1 MDIQDL
7 EFGKLEISDR
17 ALAAIAGIT
26 VQHMPEIAGLE
37 NGLVNEL
44 TSMFGKDS
52 NTDGIS
58 VNSDGDQVV
67 VDVYIRV
74 HYGTRI
80 PDVALRLQEKVRT
93 ALETFAEV
101 TVTAINVYVQAIE
114 MPATEE

>member
-1 MDIQDL
+1 MDIQSL
-7 EFGKLEISDR
+7 EFGELEISDR

-26 VQHMPEIAGLE
+26 VQNMSEVAGME

-52 NTDGIS
+52 NTDGITVS
-58 VNSDGDQVV
+58 SDDDQVV

-101 TVTAINVYVQAIE
+101 TVTAINVYVQAIDI
-114 MPATEE
+114 PSTEE